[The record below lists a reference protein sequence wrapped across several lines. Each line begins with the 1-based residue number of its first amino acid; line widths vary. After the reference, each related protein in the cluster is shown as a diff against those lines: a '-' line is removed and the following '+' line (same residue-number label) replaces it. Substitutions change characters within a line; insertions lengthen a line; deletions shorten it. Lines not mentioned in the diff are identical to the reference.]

1 MSEEPDSIIKTE
13 KELGRALRDKR
24 ERLVIEGPLTSK
36 VISIRLINSTTWM
49 VIIPV
54 IGGAVAFAVSTFG
67 AGLIVS
73 MLVGCGVAAIIG
85 VPTARAIAEIAVAA
99 GGAAALHDLRKYSEV
114 KRVGDRIELVRGSLG
129 Y

>member
-13 KELGRALRDKR
+13 KELGRALRNKR
-24 ERLVIEGPLTSK
+24 KSLVIEGPLTSK

-54 IGGAVAFAVSTFG
+54 IGGAAAFAVATLG
-67 AGLIVS
+67 AGWIVA
-73 MLVGCGVAAIIG
+73 MLVATGVAAIIG

-99 GGAAALHDLRKYSEV
+99 GGAGALHDLRKYTEV
-114 KRVGDRIELVRGSLG
+114 KRVGDR
-129 Y
+129 